1 MLSPKRI
8 KYRKPHRGNIN
19 GGYFCRTAIVFGE
32 YGLQAKQAIWI
43 TARQIEAR
51 RRVLTRYVRRNGKLW
66 LRIFPDKSITRRPLE
81 TRIGSRKGTIEYWVA
96 IVRFGTILFEFQGIP
111 EDIAFHAIN
120 IAASKLP
127 IKTQFITQTL
137 PSLDSRIHAQKFNNS
152 LHLIVYM
159 AQDRI
164 SGIVTS
170 IKNALQI
177 QRPAVILPNSRVIK
191 TLCQL
196 LLKEGLINNVSESF
210 SVLNGQYRNRC
221 LFVHLK
227 YTRSKGNSTITNMQ
241 RISRPGLRIYTNRKK
256 IPKIFGGVGLIILST
271 SKGFIT
277 DRTARNKKIGGEII
291 LSIW

>member
-1 MLSPKRI
+1 MLSPKRT

-19 GGYFCRTAIVFGE
+19 GGHPRRTAIVFGE
-32 YGLQAKQAIWI
+32 YGLQAKQATWI

-66 LRIFPDKSITRRPLE
+66 LRIFPDKPITRRPPE
-81 TRIGSRKGTIEYWVA
+81 TRIGSGKGAVEYWVA
-96 IVRFGTILFEFQGIP
+96 VVRSGTILFELQGIP
-111 EDIAFHAIN
+111 EDIALRAIN

-127 IKTQFITQTL
+127 VKTQFITRTL

-170 IKNALQI
+170 IKNALQVR
-177 QRPAVILPNSRVIK
+177 RPAVILPNSRVIK

-196 LLKEGLINNVSESF
+196 LLEEGLISDVSESF
-210 SVLNGQYRNRC
+210 SVLNGQHKNKC
-221 LFVHLK
+221 LFLHLK
-227 YTRSKGNSTITNMQ
+227 YTRGQGNPTITNMQ

-256 IPKIFGGVGLIILST
+256 IPKIFGGVGLVILST

-277 DRTARNKKIGGEII
+277 DRTARNKKNWG
-291 LSIW
+291 